1 MRIMNLKCLAAVV
14 GAAGLLLA
22 VAATPARA
30 IPIVGD
36 YSLIDITSA
45 PYLRLAGLSLAALG
59 EGELH
64 TFSVPSRLGRDL
76 GVTTLV
82 LPVTGGDGALPFSFD
97 GTIEHSGSGLRL
109 SSVGV
114 NLDLT
119 NFVMNTITNKMSAD
133 YVIGAAT
140 GAGDI
145 FDILP
150 CGSGPPGTCFT
161 LPTGAV
167 IPSALRLSFT
177 ELGSGL
183 VNFLGIPGLAAAGMQ
198 FGVANTALTAVPEP
212 GTALL
217 VGSALVG
224 LAALRRGRRA

>member
-1 MRIMNLKCLAAVV
+1 MRMMHLKRIAAVV
-14 GAAGLLLA
+14 VAAGLLLA

-30 IPIVGD
+30 IPIGGD

-45 PYLRLAGLSLAALG
+45 PYLRAAGLDLAALG
-59 EGELH
+59 TGELH
-64 TFSVPSRLGRDL
+64 TFAIL

-82 LPVTGGDGALPFSFD
+82 LPVTGGDVALPFSFD

-109 SSVGV
+109 SSSGI
-114 NLDLT
+114 NLDLR
-119 NFVMNTITNKMSAD
+119 NFVMNTVTWKMSAD
-133 YVIGAAT
+133 YDYASGAAT

-145 FDILP
+145 FDILA
-150 CGSGPPGTCFT
+150 CDSGPPGTCFT
-161 LPTGAV
+161 LPRGAV

-177 ELGSGL
+177 DLGAGL
-183 VNFLGIPGLAAAGMQ
+183 VNFVIPGLAGAGMQ

-224 LAALRRGRRA
+224 LAALRRNRRA

>member
-1 MRIMNLKCLAAVV
+1 MRMMHLKRIAAVV
-14 GAAGLLLA
+14 VAAGLLLA

-30 IPIVGD
+30 IPIGGD

-45 PYLRLAGLSLAALG
+45 PYLRAAGLDLAALG
-59 EGELH
+59 TGELH
-64 TFSVPSRLGRDL
+64 TFAIL

-82 LPVTGGDGALPFSFD
+82 LPVTGGDVALPFSFD

-109 SSVGV
+109 SSSGI

-119 NFVMNTITNKMSAD
+119 NVVVNTLTSKVSAD
-133 YVIGAAT
+133 YAIGAAT
-140 GAGDI
+140 GAGEI

-150 CGSGPPGTCFT
+150 CDSGPPGTCFT
-161 LPTGAV
+161 LPRGAV

-177 ELGSGL
+177 DLGAGL
-183 VNFLGIPGLAAAGMQ
+183 VNFVIPGLAGAGMQ

-224 LAALRRGRRA
+224 LAALRRNRRA

>member
-1 MRIMNLKCLAAVV
+1 MMHLKRIAAVV
-14 GAAGLLLA
+14 VAAGLLLA

-30 IPIVGD
+30 IPIGGD

-45 PYLRLAGLSLAALG
+45 PYLRAAGLDLAALG
-59 EGELH
+59 TGELH
-64 TFSVPSRLGRDL
+64 TFAIL

-82 LPVTGGDGALPFSFD
+82 LPVTGGDVALPFSFD

-109 SSVGV
+109 SSSGI

-119 NFVMNTITNKMSAD
+119 NFVMNTITSKMSAN
-133 YVIGAAT
+133 YAIGAAT
-140 GAGDI
+140 GAGEI
-145 FDILP
+145 FDILA

-161 LPTGAV
+161 LPRGAV

-177 ELGSGL
+177 DLGAGL
-183 VNFLGIPGLAAAGMQ
+183 VNFVIPGLAGAGMQ

-224 LAALRRGRRA
+224 LAALRRNRRA

>member
-1 MRIMNLKCLAAVV
+1 MRMMHLKRIAAVV
-14 GAAGLLLA
+14 VAAGLLLA

-30 IPIVGD
+30 IPIGGD

-45 PYLRLAGLSLAALG
+45 PYLRAAGLDLAALG
-59 EGELH
+59 TGELH
-64 TFSVPSRLGRDL
+64 TFAIL

-82 LPVTGGDGALPFSFD
+82 LPVTGGDVALPFSFD

-109 SSVGV
+109 SSSGI

-119 NFVMNTITNKMSAD
+119 NFVMNTITSKMSAN
-133 YVIGAAT
+133 YAIGAAT
-140 GAGDI
+140 GAGEI
-145 FDILP
+145 FDILA

-161 LPTGAV
+161 LPRGAV

-177 ELGSGL
+177 DLGAGL
-183 VNFLGIPGLAAAGMQ
+183 VNFVIPGLAGAGMQ

-224 LAALRRGRRA
+224 LAALRRNRRA

>member
-1 MRIMNLKCLAAVV
+1 MRMMHLKRIAAVV
-14 GAAGLLLA
+14 VAAGLLLA

-30 IPIVGD
+30 IPIGGD

-45 PYLRLAGLSLAALG
+45 PYLRAAGLDLAALG
-59 EGELH
+59 TGELH
-64 TFSVPSRLGRDL
+64 TFAIL

-82 LPVTGGDGALPFSFD
+82 LPVTGGDVALPFSFD

-109 SSVGV
+109 SSSGI

-119 NFVMNTITNKMSAD
+119 NFVMNTITSKMSAN
-133 YVIGAAT
+133 YAIGAAT
-140 GAGDI
+140 GAGEI
-145 FDILP
+145 FDILA

-161 LPTGAV
+161 LPRGAV

-177 ELGSGL
+177 DLGAGL
-183 VNFLGIPGLAAAGMQ
+183 VSFFGIPALASLTGQ
-198 FGVANTALTAVPEP
+198 PFGVANTALTAVPEP

-224 LAALRRGRRA
+224 LAALRRNRRA